1 MESVDIV
8 EENDIVFARQL
19 VRELAAKQG
28 FSVMSK
34 TRIATAVSELARN
47 TFVHGGGGRMDA
59 EVLDQEGKVGVRC
72 VFTDHGP
79 GFESIEQ
86 VMGDGYS
93 TAGSLGQGLPGSK
106 RLVDEFN
113 IESGLDVG
121 TRIEVIKWK

>member
-19 VRELAAKQG
+19 VRELAAEQG

-47 TFVHGGGGRMDA
+47 TFVHGGGGKMDA
-59 EVLDQEGKVGVRC
+59 EVLDRDGKVGLRC
-72 VFTDHGP
+72 VFTDQGP

-93 TAGSLGQGLPGSK
+93 TVGSMGQGLPGSR

-113 IESGLDVG
+113 IESNPGAG
-121 TRIEVIKWK
+121 TRIEVVKWK

>member
-8 EENDIVFARQL
+8 EENDIIFARQL
-19 VRELAAKQG
+19 VRDLAARQG

-47 TFVHGGGGRMDA
+47 TFVHGGGGKMDA
-59 EVLDQEGKVGVRC
+59 EVLDQDGKVGVRC
-72 VFTDHGP
+72 VFTDQGP

-93 TAGSLGQGLPGSK
+93 TAGSMGQGLPGSR
-106 RLVDEFN
+106 RLVDEFI
-113 IESGLDVG
+113 IESSPGAG
-121 TRIEVIKWK
+121 TRVEVIKWK